1 LVTALPP
8 LKREGMGTVLRRVV
22 MLSWPVTFAAR

>member
-1 LVTALPP
+1 LPP
-8 LKREGMGTVLRRVV
+8 LKGEGMGTVLRRVV